1 MWQRCRLNL
10 PVRAACHC
18 SFLWAKGHIASA
30 IHSEMRPVYGDK
42 WPNEENAGWTE
53 NCLRY
58 GGAVGRSSVACTA
71 ADFVFFAS
79 RIHKLV
85 ERRDKCLNILGGYVE
100 QVGVLIKRLTVG
112 SHKQHHTIAQG
123 V

>member
-18 SFLWAKGHIASA
+18 CFLWAKGHIASD

-71 ADFVFFAS
+71 ADFVFF
-79 RIHKLV
+79 L
-85 ERRDKCLNILGGYVE
+85 
-100 QVGVLIKRLTVG
+100 
-112 SHKQHHTIAQG
+112 HHAFTNLLKDG
-123 V
+123 TNV